1 MSKRDPVRT
10 AQQRPP
16 RVAQELLG
24 FRIPLLASIRSS
36 TSARRNERKFGLK
49 NLEGRTLFVLGAHE
63 GLSLK
68 EVVRI
73 GGIEKAY
80 ASRTIAALVEKGLV
94 TKAVDGSDRRSVR
107 LTLTG
112 PGKTL
117 YEAVLE
123 DALVRDEEWFSV
135 LSPRE
140 RTALLDCLDRLTD
153 RARLLAEEERFGH
166 RASPDIT

>member
-1 MSKRDPVRT
+1 MSSRSPARGVNRL
-10 AQQRPP
+10 PP
-16 RVAQELLG
+16 PAAEQLLG

-68 EVVRI
+68 EVMRI

-107 LTLTG
+107 LTLTE
-112 PGKTL
+112 PGNTL
-117 YEAVLE
+117 YEAVLQ
-123 DALVRDEEWFSV
+123 DAQARDEEWFSV

-140 RTALLDCLDRLTD
+140 RTALLD
-153 RARLLAEEERFGH
+153 
-166 RASPDIT
+166 